1 MSLVAHKYTPGEMS
15 PHELEAT
22 FAAREHTVD
31 YLLKSL
37 RDQIHTQTLSSF
49 VITGPRGAGEST
61 IIHMVALR
69 IRQDAELNAAWL
81 PVVFPEER
89 LNLTS
94 CATCLPP
101 PCNCSARNKFRETQ
115 EWLEKVEAEPDE
127 EQSQQLAIT
136 ALREITRQFGKR
148 FILFIENLDHLLEQH
163 LDNQMK
169 GTLRR
174 LLMTDPVM
182 MIIGSTVH
190 IFDALKRY
198 DEAFFNYFGQV
209 PLGRL
214 TADQVTELLRKRA
227 EFDHNDQFLRE
238 LPQQQAKVRTLVHL
252 TGGNPRFVLMLYELL
267 SLQKVTT
274 IVQYLRKLVDEL
286 TPLLKDEME
295 QLPAQTKENNSRA
308 DGKRRHRAAGGF
320 GCPNPFAAECHQRA
334 TQAAEGRSVSGVAG
348 RRQRACGQ
356 LHGARQIILHLVI
369 KCGI

>member
-49 VITGPRGAGEST
+49 VITGPRGAGKST

-81 PVVFPEER
+81 PVVFPEEQF
-89 LNLTS
+89 NLTS
-94 CATCLPP
+94 LRDLLAATLQLLGAEQI
-101 PCNCSARNKFRETQ
+101 SGAQ

-214 TADQVTELLRKRA
+214 TADQVTESLA
-227 EFDHNDQFLRE
+227 E
-238 LPQQQAKVRTLVHL
+238 
-252 TGGNPRFVLMLYELL
+252 TGGIRP
-267 SLQKVTT
+267 
-274 IVQYLRKLVDEL
+274 
-286 TPLLKDEME
+286 
-295 QLPAQTKENNSRA
+295 
-308 DGKRRHRAAGGF
+308 
-320 GCPNPFAAECHQRA
+320 QR
-334 TQAAEGRSVSGVAG
+334 SISS
-348 RRQRACGQ
+348 
-356 LHGARQIILHLVI
+356 
-369 KCGI
+369 